1 MIAVWCQSK
10 RRLKATLRDKYKIF
24 ILLTVFTLFISISS
38 ISAADITSVGIDTAD
53 SSANDLNID
62 TFDVYPINQDNALG
76 AWAVEETTKDNAL
89 GALGTGILTQDNAL
103 GAWAMGPVTQDNAS
117 ILN

>member
-1 MIAVWCQSK
+1 MKLQSN
-10 RRLKATLRDKYKIF
+10 KIF
-24 ILLTVFTLFISISS
+24 ILLSVFTLFISISS

-76 AWAVEETTKDNAL
+76 AWGVRP
-89 GALGTGILTQDNAL
+89 ITQDNAL

>member
-1 MIAVWCQSK
+1 M
-10 RRLKATLRDKYKIF
+10 RLLS
-24 ILLTVFTLFISISS
+24 VFTLFISISS

-76 AWAVEETTKDNAL
+76 AWAVEETTQDNAL
-89 GALGTGILTQDNAL
+89 GALGTGILTQDNTPVGALGTGILTQDNAL
-103 GAWAMGPVTQDNAS
+103 GAWAMGPVTQDNTS

>member
-1 MIAVWCQSK
+1 MKSSTCMQKVYM
-10 RRLKATLRDKYKIF
+10 RLLS
-24 ILLTVFTLFISISS
+24 VFTLFISISS

-76 AWAVEETTKDNAL
+76 AWA
-89 GALGTGILTQDNAL
+89 
-103 GAWAMGPVTQDNAS
+103 MGPVTQDNTS